1 MIKLVI
7 FDIGNVILRFDHHK
21 TCKRLAHHSPYSPE
35 EIYTMVYKN
44 SLLGQYEQGQIT
56 SMDFFSK
63 LKKKLDLDIGYAYF
77 YPIWSDIFTR
87 IEGMEE
93 IIFSLESKVKLY
105 ALSNTDALHFKYL
118 KNKFSIFD
126 CFNQFILSYEVGA
139 CKPDKKI
146 YKKALTTAGV
156 EAHEA
161 FFTDDI
167 ADNVTP
173 FLDMGG
179 KGTVF
184 QGPDKLKETLSGLG
198 LL

>member
-7 FDIGNVILRFDHHK
+7 FDIGNVILRFDHRI
-21 TCKRLAHHSPYSPE
+21 TCKRLAPHSPYNPE
-35 EIYTMVYKN
+35 EIYSMVYTD
-44 SLLGQYEQGQIT
+44 SPLCQYEQGQIT
-56 SMDFFSK
+56 SMDFFRK
-63 LKKKLDLDIGYAYF
+63 LKKKLDLDIGYEHF

-93 IIFSLESKVKLY
+93 ILFSLESKVKLY
-105 ALSNTDALHFKYL
+105 VLSNTDALHFKYL

-126 CFNQFILSYEVGA
+126 CFNQFILSYVVGA

-146 YKKALTTAGV
+146 YQKALTTAGV

-167 ADNVTP
+167 AENVTS

-184 QGPDKLKETLSGLG
+184 QGPDKLKESLNRLG